1 MKKHQLTILLISL
14 IVFCQCSNESAVKE
28 ENLSIESF
36 KDSTFLKI
44 EGDLY
49 DPQVIWADVDI
60 YLAAFDRMKRYL
72 KIEKDVLKWDIEKGA
87 EINISENIYDY
98 IVNGWKCQNKQLA
111 SKNYQLIVNNSSY
124 AVIKKSNFNI
134 SPKSRG
140 AILKSGAHDS
150 NYSILRN
157 IHDNHSYDHLA
168 NQIDLEKS
176 NFGGNGMGDASIRGT
191 LSSGNVTREYYCCNA
206 CIVSGQIDCRDNFM
220 IGTRDEQRGAIY
232 YEKVINPNQLPLITL
247 KSYSK

>member
-14 IVFCQCSNESAVKE
+14 ILFCQCSNESAVKE
-28 ENLSIESF
+28 ENLSFESF

-49 DPQVIWADVDI
+49 DPQVIWANVDI

-98 IVNGWKCQNKQLA
+98 IVDGWKCHNKQLA
-111 SKNYQLIVNNSSY
+111 SKNYQLIGNNNSY

-134 SPKSRG
+134 SPKSGG
-140 AILKSGAHDS
+140 ATLISGAHSS
-150 NYSILRN
+150 NYSILKD

-168 NQIDLEKS
+168 NHIDLENS
-176 NFGGNGMGDASIRGT
+176 DFRGNGMGDASIRGR
-191 LSSGNVTREYYCCNA
+191 LSSGILILEYYCCNA
-206 CIVSGQIDCRDNFM
+206 CIVTGQIDCRDNFM
-220 IGTRDEQRGAIY
+220 FGTRDQQRGDIY
-232 YEKVINPNQLPLITL
+232 YEMVINTNQLPLITL
-247 KSYSK
+247 QSYRK